1 MTENENFVTQ
11 MLQRLLPKRQNF
23 SIDLGTFSTLIY
35 EPDTGIVL
43 NEPSVV
49 AIKNSAQKDG
59 VVAVGHEAR
68 QMLGRTP
75 DNIKAIRPLANGVIA
90 DFSATEIMLTH
101 FIEKVYRKSI
111 FRMSPFIVIC
121 VPCGSTQVERRAI
134 REAAYGAGAKK
145 VLLIDEPMAAALG
158 ADMPVSD
165 ATASMVVDIGGG
177 TTEVA
182 IISLN
187 GIVYSESVRVG
198 GDHFDEAII
207 KYVRRNFG
215 CAIGEA
221 TAEKVKRSIA
231 TAFPTHDVKEITISG
246 RNVSEGIPRSITINC
261 NEVLEAIQDPL
272 ATIIS
277 GIRSALE
284 ASPPELAADIFDR
297 GMLLTG
303 GGALLRNLDKLITEE
318 TSLSVTIAKD
328 PLSCVA
334 IGGGK
339 VLESMSGLSEDVLA
353 IE

>member
-1 MTENENFVTQ
+1 MMILINGKQVINMTENENFVKR
-11 MLQRLLPKRQNF
+11 MLQRLVPKRQNF

-35 EPDTGIVL
+35 EPGTGIVL

-49 AIKNSAQKDG
+49 AIKNSAQKEG

-90 DFSATEIMLTH
+90 DFSATEVMLTH
-101 FIEKVYRKSI
+101 FIEKVYRK
-111 FRMSPFIVIC
+111 IVSEC
-121 VPCGSTQVERRAI
+121 PHSCSLRSRFYTSGTTSH

-231 TAFPTHDVKEITISG
+231 QRFNARCRDYDSG
-246 RNVSEGIPRSITINC
+246 RKFQKVFRSIT
-261 NEVLEAIQDPL
+261 
-272 ATIIS
+272 
-277 GIRSALE
+277 
-284 ASPPELAADIFDR
+284 
-297 GMLLTG
+297 
-303 GGALLRNLDKLITEE
+303 KLQ
-318 TSLSVTIAKD
+318 
-328 PLSCVA
+328 
-334 IGGGK
+334 
-339 VLESMSGLSEDVLA
+339 
-353 IE
+353 